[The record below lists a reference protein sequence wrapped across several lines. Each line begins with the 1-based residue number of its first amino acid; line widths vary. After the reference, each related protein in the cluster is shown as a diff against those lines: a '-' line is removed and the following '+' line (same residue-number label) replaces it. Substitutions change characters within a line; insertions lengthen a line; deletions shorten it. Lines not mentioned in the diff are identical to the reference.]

1 MKKLIILTI
10 LTIALLF
17 PTTSQAFDSA
27 YSGAQVDAEIARGI
41 GRNTTVANP
50 GSDAELVTEQ
60 AVREALDALSLGTA
74 ATRDA
79 EDVMTNGSNLPDGA
93 AVKTYGDANWGGA
106 GTLVFKT
113 HDAPQGTDPVADLVE
128 DTLQWLEGEGIDIT
142 GSSAADSITVKGE
155 DASSENK
162 GIASFNSTRF
172 SVVAG
177 AVDIATVAGITGANE
192 DDVTLADVQGA
203 CTNDFHNIGGVD
215 DERTQEEIDDYV
227 NALIKDADSVHTRV
241 TITYDDANNAMDF
254 VVDDMNDDVPDA
266 GDFGAAEDLNA
277 NGALNTG
284 CVAGNEIAST
294 AVVAGSYTSTN
305 LTVDDDGRITAAAN
319 GSGGYWADH
328 TTYIDSNNSTGDFK
342 IYDDGHVIVND
353 HTQFNG
359 ATVLTRNLIGQ
370 GPTTEVSHYF
380 DTDMVAGR
388 HFAHVIEMNADGAV
402 AGDKLTSYVAM
413 EAWSGTANV
422 WALNPMLHLDGT
434 WDGFSAV
441 AMEVDINRFCAGGTY
456 VNGIAVSGYS
466 TYDLDTALS
475 VAMTG
480 TADWDIVLGATD
492 FNKGILMNQP
502 AAKSG
507 NLIEM
512 QHGGA
517 QKFVLASDGHVIV
530 NDHTQFNGAT
540 KLSRNLIGQGA
551 ATNVSHY
558 FTSNMGTGRHYA
570 HAIEMSADG
579 GDANDKL
586 TSYVSMEA
594 SSGSGRLWAFNP
606 LLEVS
611 GTWNGYNACAVEV
624 DVSRNTAGGTYVN
637 GVVVTGI
644 STHDLSGALVIS
656 MMGNGEWAN
665 AISATDFDTGIL
677 MNQHSTKSGNLIE
690 MQHGG
695 AERFLVTSAG
705 SMRLPNSQNF
715 NFRNGANSA
724 DIIGITVSSVDTVVI
739 GQHAADLNLGHS
751 CSSNDPIYIRVNG
764 VDSKQVTVGTLN
776 SGGAGYRVLRV
787 AN

>member
-1 MKKLIILTI
+1 MKRLIVLTI

-17 PTTSQAFDSA
+17 PTISYAFDSA

-41 GRNTTVANP
+41 GRNLTVGDP

-79 EDVMTNGSNLPDGA
+79 EDSMTNGGNLPDGA
-93 AVKTYGDANWGGA
+93 AIKTYGDANWGGA

-142 GSSAADSITVKGE
+142 GSSAADSITIKGE
-155 DASSENK
+155 DASAANK

-172 SVVAG
+172 TVVAG

-192 DDVTLADVQGA
+192 DDVTLADIQGA

-215 DERTQEEIDDYV
+215 AQLSDEQVQDKAGAMWSGNTETRATVTYQDGDGTID
-227 NALIKDADSVHTRV
+227 I
-241 TITYDDANNAMDF
+241 

-284 CVAGNEIAST
+284 CVAGNELAST

-319 GSGGYWADH
+319 GSGGAGLWADH
-328 TTYIDSNNSTGDFK
+328 TTYIDSTNTTGDFK

-359 ATVLTRNLIGQ
+359 ATKLSRSLIGQ
-370 GPTTEVSHYF
+370 GS
-380 DTDMVAGR
+380 
-388 HFAHVIEMNADGAV
+388 
-402 AGDKLTSYVAM
+402 
-413 EAWSGTANV
+413 
-422 WALNPMLHLDGT
+422 
-434 WDGFSAV
+434 
-441 AMEVDINRFCAGGTY
+441 
-456 VNGIAVSGYS
+456 
-466 TYDLDTALS
+466 
-475 VAMTG
+475 
-480 TADWDIVLGATD
+480 
-492 FNKGILMNQP
+492 
-502 AAKSG
+502 
-507 NLIEM
+507 
-512 QHGGA
+512 
-517 QKFVLASDGHVIV
+517 
-530 NDHTQFNGAT
+530 
-540 KLSRNLIGQGA
+540 
-551 ATNVSHY
+551 ATNISHY
-558 FTSNMGTGRHYA
+558 FTSDMGTGRHYA
-570 HAIEMSADG
+570 HAIEMSGNG

-586 TSYVSMEA
+586 TSYVSMGA

-624 DVSRNTAGGTYVN
+624 DINRQTSGGTYVN
-637 GVVVTGI
+637 GVVITGS
-644 STHDLSGALVIS
+644 STHDLSGALVVS
-656 MMGNGEWAN
+656 MLGTADWDVAF
-665 AISATDFDTGIL
+665 SATDFSRGIH
-677 MNQHSTKSGNLIE
+677 MNQPAAKSGKLIQ

-695 AERFLVTSAG
+695 ADRFVVESG
-705 SMRLPNSQNF
+705 GDVKMQNGKVLY
-715 NFRNGANSA
+715 FRNAADSA
-724 DIIGITVSSVDTVVI
+724 DIIGISVN
-739 GQHAADLNLGHS
+739 A
-751 CSSNDPIYIRVNG
+751 SNDTILGQSGVNVVLGGDCSDNNPIYIRVNG
-764 VDSKQVTVGTLN
+764 VNNKQITVGTLN